1 MTNKIVN
8 PNAREALNQMKLEIA
23 GELGIQNTNIEDGVN
38 ITSYENGKKGGD
50 LGGLMSKQLVKLG
63 EQELVRQYLN
73 K

>member
-1 MTNKIVN
+1 
-8 PNAREALNQMKLEIA
+8 MKLEIA
-23 GELGIQNTNIEDGVN
+23 GELGIQNTNIEDGGN

>member
-23 GELGIQNTNIEDGVN
+23 GELGIQNTNIEDGGN